1 MPGLKGQFYKDVIT
15 QHQSWHASHTRVAP
29 QALAEGGAKSSK
41 VALNA
46 LGGAVSYMRSCLLD
60 KSVLPLRRFSPL
72 PNCTAVPSAA
82 SDLEALRPDTVSL
95 DGSAFDNLEVGCTA
109 AH

>member
-1 MPGLKGQFYKDVIT
+1 MIT
-15 QHQSWHASHTRVAP
+15 QHQVWHATHTWVGP
-29 QALAEGGAKSSK
+29 QALAEGAAKASK

-46 LGGAVSYMRSCLLD
+46 LGGAVNYMRSCLLD

-72 PNCTAVPSAA
+72 PNCTAVPSAV
-82 SDLEALRPDTVSL
+82 SDVEALRPDTVSL

-109 AH
+109 AHQASLAALQVCL